1 MNDNNENIV
10 LDETDW
16 SKLTFLTK
24 KDEKEEAKEKT
35 KGVKIAFL
43 TLLSF
48 SALSVLALLI
58 LTFVFASKGNPNF
71 TASRGYG
78 ILGLVGFILFLLSIA
93 LSSVLQYF
101 MDTVWFKKENK
112 QFFSALT
119 GASYYLAIAL
129 LYSSFALIP
138 LRKAVLDISEVF
150 SYWNII
156 LLALVWIVCIVFM
169 ALGFIKDEK
178 TNKTIFSVS
187 SILLPAII
195 LCFSSILVEN
205 YSLSGFAI
213 PLLVASVVSSI
224 IALPLLNNKKSDS
237 ALVASRFFTFA
248 SFLMDAI
255 AILYYGMIVASNLY

>member
-1 MNDNNENIV
+1 MNDNNENTV

-16 SKLTFLTK
+16 SKFTFLTK

-58 LTFVFASKGNPNF
+58 LTFVFASKDNPNF

-78 ILGLVGFILFLLSIA
+78 ILGLVVFILFLLSIA

-101 MDTVWFKKENK
+101 MDTV
-112 QFFSALT
+112 
-119 GASYYLAIAL
+119 SYYLAIAL

-156 LLALVWIVCIVFM
+156 LLALVWIVSIVFM

-224 IALPLLNNKKSDS
+224 IALLLLNNKKSDS